1 MRPTRSFW
9 RTPVDQEVESEI
21 AFHLEMATRDL
32 VAQGMSSRD
41 ARAEAQRRFGDTSS
55 VNAECRRYGNERERN
70 ARRAEYHQELTQDL
84 AFGVR
89 QLVQSRGFTA
99 VAVFTLALGIGATAA
114 VFSVLDAV
122 VLRPL
127 PFPHADRIVNVWP
140 MRQGTISS
148 PSAPEFLGQAG
159 VPGFEYA
166 AASISGAGATMTFG
180 DRPET
185 ISSGRVSADFFKV
198 FGVQPELGRTFS
210 REEDQPGQ
218 AGVVVLSHHMWMTRF
233 GGDRGITGRTV
244 TIDAI
249 PRTVIGVMPA
259 SFELTTGG
267 DELWL
272 PLALTPEQATRYGE
286 HFLTVTARLG
296 PHATR
301 QQAAAASTAAERRV
315 VEHIPDRTSSLDAFR
330 IELTPYKQD
339 LIGDY
344 SARLFILLG
353 AVAVVLL
360 IACVNVANLLLARG
374 TTRMRELAIRSALG
388 AGRARLVRQ
397 LLTESL
403 VLSIAGAAAGLAVAF
418 GLVRV
423 IVSVA
428 PPDLPRLGQV
438 AIDGRVVFFT
448 LVVSV
453 VCSVVFGLMPAL
465 RTAGTQLQGA
475 LRQGGRGGMSARDRT
490 RAVLVAAEVA
500 LAITLVVGAGLLIRS
515 AILAARVD
523 PGFDPHGV
531 LAARLVLPGT
541 RYPSADQGKLVYEQI
556 RDAAARIPGVRSAAL
571 VSVVPLSSS
580 QMNVSVRDQRAAK
593 SDHSPSADFRAVSSA
608 YFATMGIPLLAGRD
622 ISDHDTRD
630 APEVAVINMALAKLL
645 WPALQ
650 PSQTLG
656 KRITTISR
664 DPDGYATVVG
674 VVGNVH
680 EAALTTAA
688 QPELFTAAKQI
699 PDGFWA
705 IMQRSLVVVVKAARS
720 GTSAEMLV
728 QPLAKAVASVD
739 PSLPLADHHTMESYL
754 RDSLR
759 TARMNTMLLSLLGG
773 IALLLAMVGIYGV
786 VSYFVSQRTNEIG
799 LRMALGATPSNV
811 WRFVVQRG
819 LRPIVAG
826 LVVGMGL
833 ALATTTVL
841 EEQLYGV
848 TARDPATLV
857 AVGGLLLAIA
867 LVAMYLPARRAM
879 RVSPIVALNET

>member
-1 MRPTRSFW
+1 MRPARPTPSFW
-9 RTPVDQEVESEI
+9 RTSVD
-21 AFHLEMATRDL
+21 AK
-32 VAQGMSSRD
+32 
-41 ARAEAQRRFGDTSS
+41 
-55 VNAECRRYGNERERN
+55 
-70 ARRAEYHQELTQDL
+70 YHRELTQDL
-84 AFGVR
+84 SFAAR
-89 QLVQSRGFTA
+89 QLAKARGFTA
-99 VAVFTLALGIGATAA
+99 VAVLTLALGIGATAA

-127 PFPHADRIVNVWP
+127 PFPNADRIVNVWP
-140 MRQGTISS
+140 MRQGTESS
-148 PSAPEFLGQAG
+148 PSVPEFLGQDS
-159 VPGFEYA
+159 VPGFEYV

-185 ISSGRVSADFFKV
+185 ISSGHVSADFFKV
-198 FGVQPELGRTFS
+198 FAVQPQLGRTFS
-210 REEDQPGQ
+210 HDEDRPGQ
-218 AGVVVLSHHMWMTRF
+218 AAVVVLSHHLWATGF
-233 GGDRGITGRTV
+233 ASDPGIIGRTLTV
-244 TIDAI
+244 DGV
-249 PRTVIGVMPA
+249 PRIVIGVMPA
-259 SFELTTGG
+259 SFELSANG

-272 PLALTPEQATRYGE
+272 PLALTPEQATQYGE
-286 HFLTVTARLG
+286 HFLTVTARLA
-296 PHATR
+296 PHTTR
-301 QQAAAASTAAERRV
+301 EQAAAASTAAERRV
-315 VEHIPDRTSSLDAFR
+315 VERIPDRTSSVDAFR
-330 IELTPYKQD
+330 IELRPYKQD

-353 AVAVVLL
+353 AVGVVLL

-374 TTRMRELAIRSALG
+374 TARMRELAIRSALG
-388 AGRARLVRQ
+388 AGRGRLVRQ

-403 VLSIAGAAAGLAVAF
+403 VLSVAGAAAGLAVAF
-418 GLVRV
+418 GVLRG

-438 AIDGRVVFFT
+438 GIDGRVLLFT

-453 VCSVVFGLMPAL
+453 VCSMVFGLMPAM
-465 RTAGTQLQGA
+465 RTAGTQLQGV
-475 LRQGGRGGMSARDRT
+475 LRQGGRSGMSARDGT

-515 AILAARVD
+515 AMLASRVD

-571 VSVVPLSSS
+571 VGVVPFSGS
-580 QMNVSVRDQRAAK
+580 QVNVSVRDQGAPK
-593 SDHSPSADFRAVSSA
+593 SDHTPSADFRPVSSG

-622 ISDHDTRD
+622 ISADDTPN
-630 APEVAVINMALAKLL
+630 APEVAVINVALGKLL
-645 WPALQ
+645 WPGLQ

-664 DPDGYATVVG
+664 DPDGYSTVVG
-674 VVGNVH
+674 VVGDIH
-680 EAALTTAA
+680 EAALTTAP
-688 QPELFTAAKQI
+688 QPELFTAVKQI

-705 IMQRSLVVVVKAARS
+705 IMQRSLVVVVKSARP
-720 GTSAEMLV
+720 GTSAEALV
-728 QPLAKAVASVD
+728 QPLAKAVTSID
-739 PSLPLADHHTMESYL
+739 PSLPLADHHTMDSYL

-759 TARMNTMLLSLLGG
+759 TARMNTLLLSLLGG
-773 IALLLAMVGIYGV
+773 IALVLAMIGIYGV

-799 LRMALGATPSNV
+799 LRMALGATPSSV
-811 WRFVVQRG
+811 WRFVMQRG
-819 LRPIVAG
+819 LQPIVAG
-826 LVVGMGL
+826 LVVGIGL

-841 EEQLYGV
+841 QGQLYGV
-848 TARDPATLV
+848 TARDPATLI